1 VKEFVKKYKDDG
13 IIWYLESC
21 DLTVLDQY
29 RGLWQLKNA
38 GWFENCKG
46 IMYGRPQRPEP
57 IFDVTVKELLK
68 NNFKELGIP
77 VIYDMDFGHVAPIWT
92 ILSGSMATVECI
104 DGKGRITFEQK

>member
-1 VKEFVKKYKDDG
+1 
-13 IIWYLESC
+13 
-21 DLTVLDQY
+21 
-29 RGLWQLKNA
+29 
-38 GWFENCKG
+38 
-46 IMYGRPQRPEP
+46 MYGRPQRQEP